1 MMELNNCRKTFPK
14 MYIRMTAFDSS
25 HGWESP
31 RMSFIVNRP
40 KDEPGFLVEREER
53 NGRTQGYAIKSY
65 ATKKPDNE
73 RY

>member
-1 MMELNNCRKTFPK
+1 
-14 MYIRMTAFDSS
+14 
-25 HGWESP
+25 
-31 RMSFIVNRP
+31 MSFIVNRP

-65 ATKKPDNE
+65 ATKKPENE